1 MKGKVVSVT
10 TDGFI
15 TNINNLESKLKGN
28 LLLTEFNKLREE
40 LSGDDT
46 GLEIKNYGKGIIS

>member
-15 TNINNLESKLKGN
+15 TNINDLESKLKDN
-28 LLLTEFNKLREE
+28 FLLTEFKKLREE
-40 LSGDDT
+40 LSDNDI